1 MNEEILP
8 IPNPNPPAQ
17 IDWSSILQHGNK
29 DWFGHKDYFAARKQ
43 GITNLQIK
51 DYLDK
56 TGQANMGGVRMGN
69 VAMGRGGKIGG
80 VYNIV
85 EQLAGLDTQTNTY
98 RDQVADLQGQLAD
111 KEKFNQSLLRDSTNV
126 SQRAAVQPR
135 NKMAIGP
142 SGVAPVMD
150 AGSFARREPPRSAA
164 GGMSIGGTT
173 KNTKKQSLV
182 QGMNI
187 GNY

>member
-1 MNEEILP
+1 MNEEVLP
-8 IPNPNPPAQ
+8 IPNPNPPAE
-17 IDWSSILQHGNK
+17 IDWSSILKHGNK

-43 GITNLQIK
+43 GVSNLQIK
-51 DYLDK
+51 EYLDRIGMG
-56 TGQANMGGVRMGN
+56 TQGGVRMGN
-69 VAMGRGGKIGG
+69 VKGGNIGG

-85 EQLAGLDTQTNTY
+85 DQLSGLDTQTNTY
-98 RDQVADLQGQLAD
+98 RDQVADLEGRLAD
-111 KEKFNQSLLRDSTNV
+111 KEQFNQSLLRDTTTV
-126 SQRAAVQPR
+126 SQGAAVQPR

-142 SGVAPVMD
+142 SGVGPVMD

-164 GGMSIGGTT
+164 GGMSIGGTK

>member
-1 MNEEILP
+1 MSETQFQTLP
-8 IPNPNPPAQ
+8 PPPPQ

-43 GITNLQIK
+43 GISNLQIK

-69 VAMGRGGKIGG
+69 VAMGRGGNIGG

-85 EQLAGLDTQTNTY
+85 EQLAGLDTQTNNY

-126 SQRAAVQPR
+126 SQQAAVQPR

-142 SGVAPVMD
+142 SGVGPVMD
-150 AGSFARREPPRSAA
+150 AGSFARPKATA
-164 GGMSIGGTT
+164 GGMSIGGTK